1 MTWQHPQH
9 PPSLKQPKALSV
21 KVVQHPQQ
29 LHPDEDGD
37 EEVMLEEGGGDGAG
51 EEEPGAGYDGTEF
64 E

>member
-1 MTWQHPQH
+1 
-9 PPSLKQPKALSV
+9 V
-21 KVVQHPQQ
+21 DQHPQQ

-51 EEEPGAGYDGTEF
+51 EEPESYGAGYDGAEF